1 MNLTLRLLDGELS
14 IARLDATAPI
24 PAWLDLSAPPLASV
38 VRTGD
43 ELSIVCPSAQVPA
56 GIRCEHGWRAFRIAG
71 AIDFAL
77 TGVLAS
83 VLDPLAAAEVGIF
96 ALSTFD
102 TDYILVRTPQLELA
116 RATLSAYFPVEQG

>member
-1 MNLTLRLLDGELS
+1 MNLKLQLLDGELS
-14 IARLDATAPI
+14 IARLPATAPL
-24 PAWLDLSAPPLASV
+24 PAWLDLSAPQLASV

-56 GIRCEHGWRAFRIAG
+56 GVRCEHGWRAFRIAG

-102 TDYILVRTPQLELA
+102 TDYILVRTTQLELA
-116 RATLSAYFPVEQG
+116 RATLSAYFPIQ